1 MGFTPPSG
9 AVLSSLRFFFSLG
22 WSNGLRLWEV
32 SWLIV
37 PWFDYFQALASH
49 EW

>member
-1 MGFTPPSG
+1 MGFTPPSW
-9 AVLSSLRFFFSLG
+9 AVLSSLWVSFPLG
-22 WSNGLRLWEV
+22 WSNGLRLWED

-37 PWFDYFQALASH
+37 PWFDYFQALGSH